1 MQQTFIEGTTNG
13 RNGKGT
19 IFMWAGGNGG
29 GARDN
34 VNYDGVRASSIDIS
48 VKGGMCDLTDD
59 WSLCFF
65 TVRQQHLLD
74 RHRLCQW

>member
-1 MQQTFIEGTTNG
+1 MEGPKHLMQQTFIEGTTNG

-34 VNYDGVRASSIDIS
+34 VNYDGVRATAALITSRERN
-48 VKGGMCDLTDD
+48 V
-59 WSLCFF
+59 
-65 TVRQQHLLD
+65 
-74 RHRLCQW
+74 